1 MIAPRYSD
9 GLTSHRVGAGP
20 YYVEYGRDADGR
32 LLWVEITS
40 VDQALFRADKPP
52 GEDQLWIAIDMV
64 QAHNARLGREVA
76 A

>member
-1 MIAPRYSD
+1 MIVARHSD
-9 GLTSHRVGAGP
+9 GLTSQRVGAGP

-32 LLWVEITS
+32 LVWVEITS
-40 VDQALFRADKPP
+40 GDEALFRADKHP
-52 GEDQLWIAIDMV
+52 GEDQLWIARDMV

>member
-1 MIAPRYSD
+1 MIVRRYRD

-20 YYVEYGRDADGR
+20 YYVEYGRDAGGR
-32 LLWVEITS
+32 LVWVEIVS
-40 VDQALFRADKPP
+40 GDQALFRADKHP